1 MRGIP
6 LSTIFEDMTYICN
19 ELVKYNHMD
28 TLTMTDINDMDSLF
42 QELKELQT
50 VMKSMLILDDEEIV

>member
-1 MRGIP
+1 M
-6 LSTIFEDMTYICN
+6 STIFEDMTYICN